1 MADIELDRTHHLGL
15 KGAKAAADKM
25 ASKLAE
31 KFDLAASWEG
41 DTLHFERP
49 GVNGTLKISATEMH
63 LRVTLG
69 FMLKMMRAPIENAI
83 HEQLDDVLDAATPTT
98 KPAAKPTAKAGP
110 KTPAKRSKA

>member
-15 KGAKAAADKM
+15 KGAKTAADKM
-25 ASKLAE
+25 AAKLAE

-69 FMLKMMRAPIENAI
+69 FMLKMMRSPIESAI
-83 HEQLDDVLDAATPTT
+83 HEQLDDVLDAEKPAVKTAA
-98 KPAAKPTAKAGP
+98 KPAAKSASKRGKA
-110 KTPAKRSKA
+110 

>member
-15 KGAKAAADKM
+15 KGAKTAADKM
-25 ASKLAE
+25 ATKLAE
-31 KFDLAASWEG
+31 KFDLTSNWEG

-83 HEQLDDVLDAATPTT
+83 HEQLDGVLDAAKPEKKAPH
-98 KPAAKPTAKAGP
+98 KPASKRTKA
-110 KTPAKRSKA
+110 

>member
-25 ASKLAE
+25 AAKLAE
-31 KFDLAASWEG
+31 KFDLAASWDG

-83 HEQLDDVLDAATPTT
+83 HEQLDGVLDAAKSAAPKPSAKTT
-98 KPAAKPTAKAGP
+98 KAAPKA
-110 KTPAKRSKA
+110 ASKRSKA

>member
-15 KGAKAAADKM
+15 KGAKTAADKM
-25 ASKLAE
+25 ATKLAE
-31 KFDLAASWEG
+31 KFDLTSSWEG

-69 FMLKMMRAPIENAI
+69 FMLKMMRAPIESAI
-83 HEQLDDVLDAATPTT
+83 HEQLDGVLDAA
-98 KPAAKPTAKAGP
+98 KPASKAASQSPP
-110 KTPAKRSKA
+110 KAASKRSKA